1 MARSPVSSLNLLRT
15 FEVAGRHLSFRDA
28 AAELCVSPAAVSQHV
43 RTLEEELGLPL
54 FERIHRGLRFTEAG
68 RQYWQSV
75 HEHLT
80 ALQRSTE
87 AVRRRGQRLLL
98 RVSIMPPLASRVVL
112 PALDDF
118 QEKHPDIELRL
129 DSSLRNVDLR
139 AGDAD
144 LAIRF
149 GAPPWPG
156 CESRKISDLYV
167 LPVCP
172 PAMAEK
178 YDLKNHPENL
188 ARMPLIHM
196 TERPE
201 AWPRFFRQTGLGP
214 AEPAR
219 EYHVDDYP
227 AAVDAAETL
236 GVALAV
242 LPPEQPLLDS
252 HRLAAP
258 FPPMGPM
265 DEAIH
270 AVWPENSSLP
280 GAIERFL
287 AWLQPLIPAV
297 PGQPFD

>member
-1 MARSPVSSLNLLRT
+1 MARNPVSSLNLLRT
-15 FEVAGRHLSFRDA
+15 FEAAGRHMSFRA
-28 AAELCVSPAAVSQHV
+28 AAEELCVTPAAVSQHV
-43 RTLEEELGLPL
+43 RTLEEELGVAL
-54 FERIHRGLRFTEAG
+54 FERVHRGLRFTDAG
-68 RQYWQSV
+68 RRYWQDV
-75 HEHLT
+75 HEQLT
-80 ALQRSTE
+80 ALQRSTD
-87 AVRRRGQRLLL
+87 AVRRRGLRRIL

-112 PALDDF
+112 PAMEDF
-118 QEKHPDIELRL
+118 QKTHPDIELRL
-129 DSSLRNVDLR
+129 DSSLRNLDLR

-156 CESRKISDLYV
+156 CESRKLCDVYV

-172 PAMAEK
+172 PAMAEQ
-178 YDLKNHPENL
+178 YDLERHPENL

-201 AWPRFFRQTGLGP
+201 AWPRFFRQTGLGSP
-214 AEPAR
+214 QPER
-219 EYHVDDYP
+219 EYYVDDYP
-227 AAVDAAETL
+227 AAVEAAGSL

-258 FPPMGPM
+258 FPPMGPL

-270 AVWPENSSLP
+270 AVWPENSGS
-280 GAIERFL
+280 GDAIEAFL
-287 AWLQPLIPAV
+287 AWLVPLIP
-297 PGQPFD
+297 PIPER